1 MHQRRI
7 SVFFAALVTAV
18 FVVTAA
24 GQAFAA
30 KPTVGGTCKQCHQ
43 PQADVVRGT
52 LVGVSEQFKT
62 VQVAVGSLVWVV
74 KFGDDTTL
82 KGAEKLAAI
91 PKEKEVGITFKGD
104 EKNPYAVS
112 VSIKPPAKIAPE
124 KLAKVE
130 DVRKLVAAGPDKG
143 NYLLVDSRPKPRFL
157 EGHIP
162 TAVSLPNDKFDQMKD
177 AVLPKDKD
185 RLVIFYCGGVT

>member
-7 SVFFAALVTAV
+7 SVFFAALMTSV

-43 PQADVVRGT
+43 PQADVIRGT
-52 LVGVSEQFKT
+52 LVGVSEEFKT

-124 KLAKVE
+124 KLSKVE
-130 DVRKLVAAGPDKG
+130 DVRKLVATGPDKG

-162 TAVSLPNDKFDQMKD
+162 TAVSLPNDKFEQMKD
-177 AVLPKDKD
+177 AVLPKDKG

>member
-1 MHQRRI
+1 MHKRRI
-7 SVFFAALVTAV
+7 SIFIASLVAAVLLI
-18 FVVTAA
+18 TAA

-43 PQADVVRGT
+43 PQADVIRGT

-62 VQVAVGSLVWVV
+62 VQVAVGSLVWVI
-74 KFGDDTTL
+74 KYGDDITL
-82 KGAEKLAAI
+82 KGAEKLASI
-91 PKEKEVGITFKGD
+91 PKDKEVGVTFKGD

-112 VSIKPPAKIAPE
+112 VSVKPPARIAPE

-130 DVRKLVAAGPDKG
+130 DVLKLVAAGPEKG
-143 NYLLVDSRPKPRFL
+143 NYLLVDSRPKPRFM

-162 TAVSLPNDKFDQMKD
+162 TAVSMPNDKFDQMK
-177 AVLPKDKD
+177 ATVLPKDKGK
-185 RLVIFYCGGVT
+185 LIVFYCAGVT